1 MGLQGSELG
10 LFKACAPFAAAEGI
24 AIAFGRMSSTD
35 ECGSG
40 EITGRRSEFEM
51 LHQKWL
57 HWHAWK
63 NVAGVG

>member
-1 MGLQGSELG
+1 MKTYYSKTLN
-10 LFKACAPFAAAEGI
+10 KACAPFAAAEGI

-51 LHQKWL
+51 LHQKSLYWR
-57 HWHAWK
+57 AWQ

>member
-1 MGLQGSELG
+1 MLSFPSLKK
-10 LFKACAPFAAAEGI
+10 KACAPFTAAEGI